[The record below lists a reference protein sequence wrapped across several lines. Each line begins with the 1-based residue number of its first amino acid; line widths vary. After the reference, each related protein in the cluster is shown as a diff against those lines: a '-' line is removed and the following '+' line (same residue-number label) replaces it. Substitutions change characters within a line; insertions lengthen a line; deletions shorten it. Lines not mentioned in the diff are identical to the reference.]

1 MPAVYT
7 EVQKIRISFENND
20 TTWKTAFPDIFQV
33 EDTTSIT
40 WLVSNTLPFD
50 TNTTFRSG
58 AINHKGATTVK
69 LTFTLTSPG
78 SITFNYSGQSEGGYD
93 WLTVRLDDSQVIR
106 VAGTYSWTVFTQQ
119 VGIGTHTIQFSYTKD
134 GSGSTGVD
142 AFAIGYIDI
151 DGVIPCFDNW
161 YLIRN
166 DTTQKFYKEV
176 DGMLEEVT
184 IEGSMPTLEEFRGY
198 GNTALPNTG
207 LLTNISKYT
216 IMKCIDTPDQQD
228 IGTLVNTSIQGNMK
242 ATLLKLN
249 PPATI
254 VEEYQTG
261 FNKIEAS
268 TTHLA
273 TTDIKYV
280 ISYNNSTWYAYNG
293 TTWELVDYTPEAVLQ
308 YGMTE
313 TVLNGLTS
321 AEFLLLYTGSEP
333 LVLYMALAVKSTAID
348 NWSINSVRIS
358 FTTNL

>member
-7 EVQKIRISFENND
+7 DAQKIRISFENND

-33 EDTTSIT
+33 QDTTGVT
-40 WLVSNTLPFD
+40 WLVNNSFLYEG
-50 TNTTFRSG
+50 NTTYRSG
-58 AINHKGATTVK
+58 VISHNGATTVII
-69 LTFTLTSPG
+69 TFTLTSPG
-78 SITFNYSGQSEGGYD
+78 SITFNYSGQSENTHD
-93 WLTVRLDDSQVIR
+93 RLTVLLDSSQVLQ
-106 VAGTYSWTVFTQQ
+106 VSGSYAWTTFTQQ
-119 VGIGTHTIQFSYTKD
+119 LGVGPHTISYSYTKD
-134 GSGSTGVD
+134 GSASTGLD

-151 DGVIPCFDNW
+151 DGVIPNFDNW

-166 DTTQKFYKEV
+166 DTNQKFYKEV

-184 IEGSMPTLEEFRGY
+184 IEGSMPTLEEFREY
-198 GNTALPNTG
+198 GNIALPNTG

-228 IGTLVNTSIQGNMK
+228 KGTLVNTSIQGNMK
-242 ATLLKLN
+242 ATLLKLS

-313 TVLNGLTS
+313 AVLNALTS

-333 LVLYMALAVKSTAID
+333 LILYMALAVKSTAID
-348 NWSINSVRIS
+348 DWSINSVRIS

>member
-93 WLTVRLDDSQVIR
+93 WLTVQLDGSQVIR

-134 GSGSTGVD
+134 DSGSTGVD

-216 IMKCIDTPDQQD
+216 IMKCIDTPDHQD